1 MRLLPLIH
9 FRIKVNE
16 EGIKGHPAMSEE
28 AAVVE
33 DVEKNGRGGQGVGTG
48 WENSVD
54 RLALP
59 YVMLLGALEL
69 FAENDV
75 RVYAT

>member
-1 MRLLPLIH
+1 MLSFIH
-9 FRIKVNE
+9 FRIEVNE
-16 EGIKGHPAMSEE
+16 EGLRGNPAMGEE